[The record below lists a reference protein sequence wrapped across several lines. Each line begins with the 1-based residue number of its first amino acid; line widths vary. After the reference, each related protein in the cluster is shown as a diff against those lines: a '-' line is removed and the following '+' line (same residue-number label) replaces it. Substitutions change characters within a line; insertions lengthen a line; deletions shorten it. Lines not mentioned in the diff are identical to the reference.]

1 MVNKDKA
8 EPAKQIT
15 KPERLHVNHVI
26 SEFESGNETLDH
38 WLRHKAWPND
48 RADASRTYV
57 VCEDSHVVA
66 YYCLSTGS
74 IDRSE
79 ATGKLRRNMPAPIPV
94 MILGRLAVDLAWQH
108 RGIGAALLQDALF
121 RTIQVSEIA
130 GVKALLVH
138 AISDEAIA
146 FYKRWGFAPSPLNP
160 RTLFLSIKQAQ
171 ARHDFSQKLKWD
183 PSDFSSEK

>member
-1 MVNKDKA
+1 MVKKEKPGHSA
-8 EPAKQIT
+8 QLT
-15 KPERLHVNHVI
+15 KPERLHPNHVI

-38 WLRHKAWPND
+38 WLRHQAWHND

-57 VCEDSHVVA
+57 VCEGSHVVA

-79 ATGKLRRNMPAPIPV
+79 ATGRLRRNMPDPIPV

-108 RGIGAALLQDALF
+108 HGIGGALLQDALL

-138 AISDEAIA
+138 AISDQAIA
-146 FYKRWGFAPSPLNP
+146 FYEKWGFASSPLNP
-160 RTLFLSIKQAQ
+160 RTLFLSVRQAKECIRMMEQ
-171 ARHDFSQKLKWD
+171 
-183 PSDFSSEK
+183 